1 MGTAALVGSL
11 ISAAVAGTSAI
22 VKAVKSKKNRKER
35 EVNQVAMQEQLAAT
49 KGNYQA
55 YRRDAEHDRANA
67 MHASMEMFEPV
78 WDQMQAM
85 YPSWER
91 PDFEGAM
98 RMNESRPDT
107 GSQGSTQPLSRP
119 DKPGDKGPGSYVDP
133 VSGHTYNTSG
143 SSSRQDIEASRGSS
157 TGPMNTT
164 GNLSKKE
171 LEGNRGSSTGPMNTT
186 GDKTGGFGGGR

>member
-35 EVNQVAMQEQLAAT
+35 EVNQVAMQEQIAAT

-107 GSQGSTQPLSRP
+107 GSQGPTRPLSKP
-119 DKPGDKGPGSYVDP
+119 DKPEDIGSGSYVDP
-133 VSGHTYNTSG
+133 VSGHTYNTGGAMTSEDVRREHMRGDISHDMNTSG
-143 SSSRQDIEASRGSS
+143 SSGGANRGSGP
-157 TGPMNTT
+157 GPMGTT
-164 GNLSKKE
+164 GN
-171 LEGNRGSSTGPMNTT
+171 RP
-186 GDKTGGFGGGR
+186 GGVGGH